1 MGKPDLPGHKETVGE
16 EEVKGCERESQ
27 REGGN
32 QKEVR
37 TW

>member
-16 EEVKGCERESQ
+16 EVKGCGREGQ

-37 TW
+37 RW